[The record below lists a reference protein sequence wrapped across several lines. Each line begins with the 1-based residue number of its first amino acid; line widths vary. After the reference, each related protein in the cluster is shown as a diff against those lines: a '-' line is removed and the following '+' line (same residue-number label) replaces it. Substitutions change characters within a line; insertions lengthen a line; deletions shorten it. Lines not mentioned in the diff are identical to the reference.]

1 MRVIAGTAG
10 SIPLRYPSGAD
21 IRPTTDAIREYLFSS
36 LAERV
41 TDAVFCD
48 VYAGAGTVGIE
59 ALSRGASSCVFL
71 EKDRRC
77 VQALRDNLAKT
88 RLAELAVVLA
98 GDAGRLYGGAA
109 ASHGPFDIVFLD
121 PPYGLPA
128 AEALVRAV
136 VDERAGLAAD
146 ALVIVQQGRAE
157 PLQAAREP
165 DRVRRFGETMLTF
178 FDFAA
183 SDAAAR

>member
-10 SIPLRYPSGAD
+10 SIPLRFPSGAD

-59 ALSRGASSCVFL
+59 ALSRGALRCVFV
-71 EKDRRC
+71 EKNPRC

-88 RLAELAVVLA
+88 RLADAAVVMA
-98 GDAGRLYGGAA
+98 GDAGKLYQVAA
-109 ASHGPFDIVFLD
+109 ATHGPFDLVFID
-121 PPYGLPA
+121 PPYGLPGA
-128 AEALVRAV
+128 DHLARQVI
-136 VDERAGLAAD
+136 DEGVGLAPG
-146 ALVIVQQGRAE
+146 ALVIVQQGRSE
-157 PLQAAREP
+157 PLSPAREP
-165 DRVRRFGETMLTF
+165 DRSKRFGETVLTF
-178 FDFAA
+178 FDFA
-183 SDAAAR
+183 D

>member
-10 SIPLRYPSGAD
+10 SIPLRYPSGVE

-59 ALSRGASSCVFL
+59 ALSRGASRCVFI
-71 EKDRRC
+71 EKNPRC

-88 RLAELAVVLA
+88 RLTDGAVVMA
-98 GDAGRLYGGAA
+98 GDAGKLYGPAA
-109 ASHGPFDIVFLD
+109 DAHGPFDIAFID
-121 PPYGLPA
+121 PPYGLPGA
-128 AEALVRAV
+128 GRLARAV
-136 VDERAGLAAD
+136 IDERVGLAAG
-146 ALVIVQQGRAE
+146 ALVIVQQSRSE
-157 PLQAAREP
+157 PLTAEREP
-165 DRVRRFGETMLTF
+165 DRVKRFGETVLTF
-178 FDFAA
+178 FDFAM
-183 SDAAAR
+183 